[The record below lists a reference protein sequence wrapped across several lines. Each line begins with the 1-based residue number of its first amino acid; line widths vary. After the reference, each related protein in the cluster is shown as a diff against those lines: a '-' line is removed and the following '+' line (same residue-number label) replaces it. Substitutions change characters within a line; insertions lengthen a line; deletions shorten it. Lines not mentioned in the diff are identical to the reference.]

1 MRSLALQPRPLLSPG
16 SIGCRALAPTA
27 YQSALSDAVLWA
39 ADPIVGDVVGPVCSA
54 LTCRLTL
61 VATLLPMLI
70 AAFAT
75 RSRAALPQIW
85 RLARRHG
92 AATAP
97 AGRSARVLYVDALV
111 YASRAAYHARMAY
124 NMWCWSELL
133 VLFLQNTA
141 CFLLC
146 RTRRLRSLTILSL
159 AGPEPGAGAGARP
172 ARKALGEGALLAAAA
187 AALLW
192 LPFGAVPAR
201 LLPLLCWWTVPLSV
215 VSYYG
220 QVADTRR
227 TGQYDAT
234 LAEVRL
240 RLIGSLVRVGT
251 TLRFLAGDRAVLAN
265 HVVGLLGCSL
275 ILLAQREWRK
285 TGALG
290 RVELRKA
297 LYAQLFPQ
305 SPQQPPPPP
314 ARFPQSPPV
323 PSSAYGAPL
332 ARSRDNWRDYRSL
345 GGFEG
350 RWSLRWRYV
359 RDGGGG
365 AAAGGT
371 GTGGRPPKDIPC
383 DRDPTEWGI

>member
-1 MRSLALQPRPLLSPG
+1 MRSLALQPRPLLSPS

-61 VATLLPMLI
+61 
-70 AAFAT
+70 
-75 RSRAALPQIW
+75 
-85 RLARRHG
+85 
-92 AATAP
+92 
-97 AGRSARVLYVDALV
+97 
-111 YASRAAYHARMAY
+111 
-124 NMWCWSELL
+124 
-133 VLFLQNTA
+133 
-141 CFLLC
+141 
-146 RTRRLRSLTILSL
+146 
-159 AGPEPGAGAGARP
+159 
-172 ARKALGEGALLAAAA
+172 GALLAAAA

-265 HVVGLLGCSL
+265 HFVGLLGCSL

-297 LYAQLFPQ
+297 L
-305 SPQQPPPPP
+305 SH
-314 ARFPQSPPV
+314 
-323 PSSAYGAPL
+323 
-332 ARSRDNWRDYRSL
+332 DNWRDYRSL

-350 RWSLRWRYV
+350 RWSLRWSVKAMYKMS
-359 RDGGGG
+359 
-365 AAAGGT
+365 AYS
-371 GTGGRPPKDIPC
+371 I
-383 DRDPTEWGI
+383 